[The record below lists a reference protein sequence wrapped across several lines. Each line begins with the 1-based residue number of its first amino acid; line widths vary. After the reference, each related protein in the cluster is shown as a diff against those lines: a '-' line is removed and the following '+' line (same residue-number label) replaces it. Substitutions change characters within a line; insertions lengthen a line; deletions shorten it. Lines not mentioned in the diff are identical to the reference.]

1 MKKIYAMMAI
11 LATVC
16 AVSCNKGGSDDPVKP
31 ENKEKY
37 VAPIEIDGQ
46 FEDWAKLDA
55 TKIASAQCDPDATKT
70 ALKLVKVYADETFI
84 YVYFEWDKDQITDF
98 ETCGSVP
105 FHIYLNSDGN
115 TQTGGFKDQWNDA
128 CSDALFEGSL
138 YPGGKIG
145 SYDAAVYKWYGPVN
159 GSEWLWNEDPAVD
172 LPILAA
178 GSGLTKGA
186 GVEGKY
192 ELYIMRDLFPL
203 GKIADNFSIGF
214 DIQQNWDS
222 VGVLPNGH
230 VDEVEGSTGLV
241 PTLSVVTVK

>member
-70 ALKLVKVYADETFI
+70 ALKLVKVYADKEFI
-84 YVYFEWDKDQITDF
+84 YVYFEWDKDQIAFSAD
-98 ETCGSVP
+98 ENVP
-105 FHIYLNSDGN
+105 FHMYINCDGK
-115 TQTGGFKDQWNDA
+115 TDTGGYGDQWSDA
-128 CSDALFEGSL
+128 CIDAMTEGAL
-138 YPGGKIG
+138 YPSGVIG
-145 SYDAAVYKWYGPVN
+145 SYDAGVYKWYGDVN
-159 GSEWLWNEDPAVD
+159 GTGWKWGPQEGVD
-172 LPILAA
+172 EPILAA
-178 GSGLTKGA
+178 GSGLFKGA

-192 ELYIMRDLFPL
+192 ELYIIRGLFPIN
-203 GKIADNFSIGF
+203 IADNFSIGF

-241 PTLSVVTVK
+241 PTLSVVAVK